1 MSEVRG
7 LSKQWCALIVFGYM
21 LFGAASGLQ
30 AAEASVKLA
39 PVEINLH
46 DKAALQRG
54 AKIFMNYC
62 SGCHSLKYLRYSSM
76 AKGLGL
82 TTFDGRID
90 KNLLTNN
97 LIFTQANIHDPIQIS
112 MPKVDAHEWFGRL
125 PPDLTL
131 SARERGPQWIYN
143 YLKSFY
149 VDKNR
154 PYGANNALIP
164 DVSMPNVLAP
174 LQGRVVA
181 LKSTRAS
188 DETGQA
194 LNLVLVDSGTMT
206 QQQFESTLQDLVTFL
221 TYAAEPNRLMRYRVG
236 IVVVVFLIIF
246 LIPAYRLKKLYWSK
260 VK

>member
-7 LSKQWCALIVFGYM
+7 LSRQWCVFILFCYM
-21 LFGAASGLQ
+21 AFGAASGIQ
-30 AAEASVKLA
+30 AAAVSVKLS
-39 PVEINLH
+39 PVEINLR

-82 TTFDGRID
+82 TTFDGSID

-97 LIFTQANIHDPIQIS
+97 LIFTKANIYDPIQIS
-112 MPKVDAHEWFGRL
+112 MPEVDAHEWFGRL

-149 VDKNR
+149 ADKNR
-154 PYGANNALIP
+154 PYGANNALVP

-181 LKSTRAS
+181 LNRSRTS
-188 DETGQA
+188 NETGQSP
-194 LNLVLVDSGTMT
+194 NLVLVESGTMT

-221 TYAAEPNRLMRYRVG
+221 TYAAEPSRLERYRVG
-236 IVVVVFLIIF
+236 IVVVAFLLIF